1 MSFAQKVK
9 TALEASRDVPAT
21 QPIKVS
27 SEFKA
32 FLAAN
37 GMNPSPATMILW
49 TILMAA
55 RFVFGLPV
63 ILEKPANEA
72 AVVSIKIQ
80 GKGSTLI
87 PLTESYPA
95 GSEDGEVTENI
106 FTFLSTAMKAAP
118 KQLIELIGAW
128 QVKALR
134 ERNVVSYFKMAKAD
148 IPVERIMTAV
158 AYLST
163 IAERVINIK
172 EFKESIKSENWLVYH
187 TAYASTQYLV
197 RRFIEETQDI
207 IDIPDDDKAIVY
219 NACDQPW
226 EKQLS
231 DLIPTRYVQLTYC
244 YLEASKTLPDNW
256 YQGMRAIS
264 SIATHERTRYRAA
277 FKKYIELKSEVDSL
291 DDMETV
297 KQIKEFLKPSAKEG
311 KEPERRVDD
320 NRND

>member
-27 SEFKA
+27 SEFRT
-32 FLAAN
+32 FISTN

-55 RFVFGLPV
+55 RFVFDLPI
-63 ILEKPANEA
+63 ILEKPVHDAP
-72 AVVSIKIQ
+72 VVEIKTQ
-80 GKGSTLI
+80 GKGSKQTRLTDSY
-87 PLTESYPA
+87 PTDADDGEMTES
-95 GSEDGEVTENI
+95 I
-106 FTFLSTAMKAAP
+106 FTFVSTAMKAAP
-118 KQLIELIGAW
+118 RQLIELVGAW
-128 QVKALR
+128 QVKALK

-148 IPVERIMTAV
+148 IPVERIMTAI

-172 EFKESIKSENWLVYH
+172 EFKESIKGENWLVYH

-231 DLIPTRYVQLTYC
+231 DLIPARYVQLTYC

-256 YQGMRAIS
+256 YQGMRAMS
-264 SIATHERTRYRAA
+264 SMATHERTRYREA

>member
-1 MSFAQKVK
+1 
-9 TALEASRDVPAT
+9 
-21 QPIKVS
+21 
-27 SEFKA
+27 
-32 FLAAN
+32 
-37 GMNPSPATMILW
+37 MNPSPATMILW

-55 RFVFGLPV
+55 KFVFDLPV
-63 ILEKPANEA
+63 ILEKPTTESP
-72 AVVSIKIQ
+72 VVSIKVQ
-80 GKGSTLI
+80 GKGYTPTSLS
-87 PLTESYPA
+87 ESYPKD
-95 GSEDGEVTENI
+95 SEDNEMTENI

-128 QVKALR
+128 QVKALK

-148 IPVERIMTAV
+148 IPVERIMAAI

-163 IAERVINIK
+163 IAERVINID
-172 EFKESIKSENWLVYH
+172 EFRNSIKSENWLIYH

-231 DLIPTRYVQLTYC
+231 DLIPARYVQLTYC

-256 YQGMRAIS
+256 YQGMRAMS
-264 SIATHERTRYRAA
+264 SMATHERTRYREA

-297 KQIKEFLKPSAKEG
+297 EQIKEFLKPSTKGG
-311 KEPERRVDD
+311 KEPERRIDD
-320 NRND
+320 NRNE